1 MFCGLGISPYYY
13 EFVWRVSSEGRT
25 VIYSAPPS
33 FLALTQGFWS
43 KITVVVMNIIME
55 SLSFVANLNPT
66 NHIATAKPPAS
77 LSKFPLPGYRITP
90 DNTVPDLSQ

>member
-1 MFCGLGISPYYY
+1 
-13 EFVWRVSSEGRT
+13 
-25 VIYSAPPS
+25 
-33 FLALTQGFWS
+33 
-43 KITVVVMNIIME
+43 MNIIME